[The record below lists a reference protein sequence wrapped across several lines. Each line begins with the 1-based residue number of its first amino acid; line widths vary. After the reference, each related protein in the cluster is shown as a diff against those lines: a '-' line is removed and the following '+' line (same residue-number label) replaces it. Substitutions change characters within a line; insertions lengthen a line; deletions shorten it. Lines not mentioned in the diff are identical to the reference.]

1 MNKKQALEILNEVI
15 NNYIDIFRSDK
26 KEIKEI
32 EKALKILN
40 QQASERASREDNM
53 ADRTIYRLTEYNLNN
68 ELIKT
73 VYHNHRERAEEEKN
87 NNENESQY
95 IEELSFDA
103 NDMNDLCNRLN
114 SDVIED

>member
-40 QQASERASREDNM
+40 QQASEQRG
-53 ADRTIYRLTEYNLNN
+53 
-68 ELIKT
+68 
-73 VYHNHRERAEEEKN
+73 
-87 NNENESQY
+87 
-95 IEELSFDA
+95 
-103 NDMNDLCNRLN
+103 
-114 SDVIED
+114 